1 MIDNRIYKFE
11 LIKIKK
17 FTRIFLLPIL
27 LIFTFF
33 IILIFLLIPKV
44 NQIIEKLNNIDS
56 VKSDLELKKI
66 ELKRLIDISK
76 NLDLY
81 TKILNKINSQT
92 SGGLNEVITFR
103 NKITK
108 IAIENNLTIK
118 TQKLNELRLND
129 INQISQENENNITLL
144 EVPSFF
150 EIEGNYSDIINF
162 LKSLSKFDE
171 LVLIKRMDL
180 ILKSK
185 SDKQEKS
192 STSIEFTKFTFK
204 YPDNSLSDQSLLFFK
219 NDINKEIPSQ
229 IIQYFITKE

>member
-219 NDINKEIPSQ
+219 NDINKEMPSQ